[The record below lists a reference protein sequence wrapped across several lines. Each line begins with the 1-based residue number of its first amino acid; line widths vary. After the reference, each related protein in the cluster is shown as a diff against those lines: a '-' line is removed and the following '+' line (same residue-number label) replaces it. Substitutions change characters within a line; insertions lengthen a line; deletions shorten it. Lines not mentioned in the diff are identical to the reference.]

1 MTTGSMK
8 LLYTSDLHGST
19 GHYARLAAVA
29 ASNHPDVVILG
40 GDMLP
45 DDSALD
51 PRQMGLGQPTWVR
64 GEFRAHMRQLRSV
77 CDATDV
83 LVIFGNHDWT
93 SSVTAMSE
101 LAEEGLVSVLELN
114 HSTDVRG
121 LRFIG
126 YSYTPPTPWFVK
138 DFERLDRPGDTPPL
152 LGGARWDARF
162 GKAIPHAAD
171 VLFGNTPTMT
181 DDLAELSPPQQ
192 PWVFVAHAPPFDSGL
207 DATFKG
213 EPWGSHAIL
222 ETIKKHQ
229 PLLSLHG
236 HVHEAPTVSGSHK
249 QQIGKTVAV
258 NPGQTR
264 GALSYAL
271 IDINVATCQVGD
283 VLHGHQS

>member
-1 MTTGSMK
+1 MK
-8 LLYTSDLHGST
+8 LLYTSDLHGSK
-19 GHYARLAAVA
+19 GHYARLATVA

-45 DDSALD
+45 DDSALY
-51 PRQMGLGQPTWVR
+51 PRRMGKGQPTWVR
-64 GEFRAHMRQLRSV
+64 VEFRAHMRQLRPA
-77 CDATDV
+77 CDAADI

-101 LAEEGLVSVLELN
+101 LAEEGLVSVLDLN
-114 HSTDVRG
+114 HATEVRG

-171 VLFGNTPTMT
+171 VLFGNAPTMT
-181 DDLAELSPPQQ
+181 DDLAELNPPDQ
-192 PWVFVAHAPPFDSGL
+192 PWVFVAHTPPFDSGL
-207 DATFKG
+207 DASLKG
-213 EPWGSHAIL
+213 EPWGSHAVM

-264 GALSYAL
+264 AALSYAL